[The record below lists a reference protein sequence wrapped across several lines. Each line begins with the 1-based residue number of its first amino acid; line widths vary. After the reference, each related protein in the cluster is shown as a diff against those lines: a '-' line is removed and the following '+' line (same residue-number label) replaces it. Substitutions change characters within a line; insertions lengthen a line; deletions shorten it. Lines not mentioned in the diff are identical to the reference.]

1 MNCTLHQLKVFLKVV
16 ETKNITRAADELCLT
31 QPAVS
36 IQIKNFQRQFDIPL
50 IEIIGKQINITE
62 FGQEVAKIAS
72 KILSEAEL
80 LQYKAYAYKGLLA
93 GKLKISVVSTG
104 KYIIPYYLSDF
115 STKYPNIEL
124 VIDVTNRAKL
134 LENLEKHIAD
144 IGLVGLPT
152 HDLDL
157 KETIL
162 LKNKLY
168 LMGNK
173 NMPFITEKTDF
184 SKVTLI
190 YREWGSANRRLM
202 EDFLSKHNIKTSRLI
217 ELTSNEAVKQAVIA
231 GLGYSIMPLIG
242 SHTEIKAKTLKI
254 IPFKGL
260 PIETDWRLVWL
271 AKREQ
276 PPVVNAFLEYIMM
289 HKEDIYNTHFKSI
302 DKLIN

>member
-36 IQIKNFQRQFDIPL
+36 IQVKNFQQQFDIPL
-50 IEIIGKQINITE
+50 IEIIGKQVNITE
-62 FGQEVAKIAS
+62 FGLEVAKIAQ
-72 KILSEAEL
+72 KILKEAEL
-80 LQYKAYAYKGLLA
+80 LQYKAYAYKGLMA

-104 KYIIPYYLSDF
+104 KYIIPYYLSNF
-115 STKYPNIEL
+115 SAKYPNIEL

-134 LENLEKHIAD
+134 LENLEKHVAD
-144 IGLVGLPT
+144 IGLISLPI
-152 HDLDL
+152 HDLNL
-157 KETIL
+157 NETIL

-173 NMPFITEKTDF
+173 SMPMLTEKTDF

-202 EDFLSKHNIKTSRLI
+202 EEFLSKYNIEASRLI

-242 SHTEIKAKTLKI
+242 SHNEIKAKTLNI
-254 IPFKGL
+254 IPFQGL

-271 AKREQ
+271 AKKEQ
-276 PPVVNAFLEYIMM
+276 PPVANAFLEYILIN
-289 HKEDIYNTHFKSI
+289 KQEIYNTHFKSI
-302 DKLIN
+302 DKLSV